1 VCWLPFFNAGA
12 VGPPAS
18 RIDWSMFGFMGRDSR
33 LLDVLPRRI
42 NKSVI
47 RDKQFMG
54 MKTDAMDVWV
64 GAMSSLLTVI

>member
-1 VCWLPFFNAGA
+1 
-12 VGPPAS
+12 
-18 RIDWSMFGFMGRDSR
+18 MFGFMGRDSR